1 MDECRFTLHRIE
13 GYIATLYLVEYKDK
27 VLLLD
32 GGARRDAARIE
43 KFFVRELQR
52 PLADLKL
59 VLVSH
64 MHPDHAGGAP
74 LLRRSSAIPI
84 AAHFEIDRWYRGPS
98 GALQHLIDTVLG
110 HYSARQQFGK
120 LERAWYPRRLRP
132 DFLLHDQESL
142 PYFSDWTAYRA
153 PGHTLHDMVF
163 YQEKERVLYAGDLII
178 RIGEKLLPPF
188 PTLFPEL
195 MRKTLQHMAKLPV
208 QKLLLAHGGIVEIE
222 DSESFFTSLLPQ
234 VGRCDHKSFR
244 MIEPICSLVPDA
256 RIYRKSR
263 TNQD

>member
-13 GYIATLYLVEYKDK
+13 GYIATLYLVEYQDK

-43 KFFVRELQR
+43 KFFARKLQR
-52 PLADLKL
+52 PLSDLQL
-59 VLVSH
+59 MLVSH

-74 LLRRSSAIPI
+74 LLRRKFSIPI

-98 GALQHLIDTVLG
+98 GAVQHLIDTVLG

-120 LERAWYPRRLRP
+120 LERAWYPRRLQP
-132 DFLLHDQESL
+132 DFLLHDQEPL
-142 PYFSDWTAYRA
+142 PLFPDWTAGRA
-153 PGHTLHDMVF
+153 PGHTLYDMVF
-163 YQEKERVLYAGDLII
+163 YNAQERLLYAGDLII
-178 RIGEKLLPPF
+178 RIGDKLVPPF

-195 MRKTLQHMAKLPV
+195 MRATLKRLAELPV

-222 DSESFFTSLLPQ
+222 DSYSFFTSLLSQ
-234 VGRCDHKSFR
+234 IGRCNHRSFR
-244 MIEPICSLVPDA
+244 MIAPFCSLAADV
-256 RIYRKSR
+256 RSYRKSR